1 MLSFER
7 RALPSVY
14 ARLSSFL
21 IPTTLVINNGHNG
34 DSNNQYKT
42 DLQCRDHHNG
52 TVNAEHPRLPERYK
66 LSASV

>member
-7 RALPSVY
+7 RALPSLY

-34 DSNNQYKT
+34 DSNNQYKLICDVVIT
-42 DLQCRDHHNG
+42 ITGR
-52 TVNAEHPRLPERYK
+52 
-66 LSASV
+66 